1 MNITITII
9 CTNALAG
16 ELSHES
22 TIGILLHLKTHTH
35 VTHRTINWS
44 QNIFKG
50 HEFMVQSQSKALTG
64 SALLAWELGSSM
76 VQQQRKTIR
85 GQAYSISS
93 SACPLLLL
101 PLLRGVPDWEFEVC
115 LSRLAP
121 MLLLI
126 INKYPTG
133 VCGSFRLMQPIS
145 TRRKARPNWRLIFLL
160 LLLLLVIVLWIQLT
174 RAIWPQNSLFVK
186 HSPEST
192 FIYSPLAAGCPVQR
206 SGSITRP
213 KEWRKHKGTD
223 K

>member
-1 MNITITII
+1 MNLWSGKV
-9 CTNALAG
+9 NRK
-16 ELSHES
+16 LSL
-22 TIGILLHLKTHTH
+22 GLLCLPGNL
-35 VTHRTINWS
+35 V
-44 QNIFKG
+44 
-50 HEFMVQSQSKALTG
+50 
-64 SALLAWELGSSM
+64 LLWCSSNEKLF
-76 VQQQRKTIR
+76 VVKHIQF
-85 GQAYSISS
+85 
-93 SACPLLLL
+93 LLLS
-101 PLLRGVPDWEFEVC
+101 LLRGVPDWEFEVC

-160 LLLLLVIVLWIQLT
+160 VVILWIQLT

-206 SGSITRP
+206 SGSITWSNG
-213 KEWRKHKGTD
+213 WRKLKGLINNLYCQMG
-223 K
+223 